1 MATGVKAWSTTAS
14 SNASA
19 SSAINWAEGQ
29 LPSTVNDS
37 ARAMMAEIRSWY
49 EAGGFLDM
57 GDTPTRT
64 GNTTFTVP
72 GDQTLRYVVGRAI
85 KCTDSTTIYGFI
97 TSVAY
102 TSLTTV
108 TIAGT
113 ASLSSSLTAVAVGMP
128 FNADLFL
135 PRDYTFG
142 NVNYATTAG
151 TSTAYTL
158 TLTPPLPSLTTGLV
172 VAVNLH
178 TTCGASP
185 TLAVNGLAATNITKN
200 GGSSV
205 SSGDLTS
212 GMQLMLRYDGTNFEI
227 IGNIAPGGS
236 GAPYTIKTA
245 NYTAVAGDKILAD
258 CTSSAWTLT
267 LPASPA
273 NTDSPIIVKKV
284 GLYQLTIGLNSK
296 NIRVADGAVTST
308 NPTIDGTP
316 GGDIVFA
323 YRGTDA
329 GGQTNVWNY

>member
-1 MATGVKAWSTTAS
+1 MATGLKAWSTTAAD
-14 SNASA
+14 NDDAD
-19 SSAINWAEGQ
+19 SAINWLEGQ
-29 LPSTVNDS
+29 LPSTVNGS
-37 ARAMMAEIRSWY
+37 ARAMMAVIRAWY

-72 GDQTLRYVVGRAI
+72 GDQTARYAVGRAV
-85 KCTDSTTIYGFI
+85 KCTDSGTIYGFI

-113 ASLSSSLTAVAVGMP
+113 ASLSSSLSAVAVGGM
-128 FNADLFL
+128 FNADLSL

-142 NVNYATTAG
+142 KINYETTAG

-158 TLTPPLPSLTTGLV
+158 TLVPPLPSLTAGLMV
-172 VAVNLH
+172 GVKLH
-178 TTCGASP
+178 TTCGAAP
-185 TLAVNGLAATNITKN
+185 TLAVNGLSATTITKN
-200 GGSSV
+200 GGSSI
-205 SSGDLTS
+205 SAGDLPS
-212 GMQLMLRYDGTNFEI
+212 GAQLLLRYDGTNFEVV
-227 IGNIAPGGS
+227 GSVAPSGS

-245 NYTAVAGDKILAD
+245 DYTAVAGDKILAD
-258 CTSSAWTLT
+258 TTNSAWTLT

-284 GLYQLTIGLNSK
+284 GANALTINLNSK
-296 NIRVADGAVTST
+296 NIRLST
-308 NPTIDGTP
+308 GQVDSVNPTIGGTP
-316 GGDIVFA
+316 GRDITFA

-329 GGQTNVWNY
+329 GGQTSVWNF